1 MKIISWNLNGLLSC
15 VKNKSF
21 LQLLDYNPEI
31 ICCQEIRT
39 KEEPV
44 IIKNYN
50 HVWNHAER
58 EKYSGTAILT
68 NPELSD
74 PLEITRGFG
83 NNEDIEG
90 RLITLEYEDF
100 YLINAYI
107 PNSQLNL
114 KRKSYRLEWDYK
126 FHDYINELIET
137 KPMIIC
143 GDFNVTRSEKDFF
156 EENKRAY
163 WQEQGLISDER
174 ANLEELL
181 NLGLIDVFREIY
193 PEERS
198 YTWWSN
204 RLNRRSLNRGWRLD
218 YFLVSEDLREK
229 IVEIKHL
236 TNVEGSDHCP
246 IMLEVEI

>member
-1 MKIISWNLNGLLSC
+1 MNGLLSC

-39 KEEPV
+39 KEEPL
-44 IIKNYN
+44 IIENYN
-50 HVWNHAER
+50 RIWNHAER

-68 NPELSD
+68 NPEFSD

-83 NNEDIEG
+83 NNEDVEG

-100 YLINAYI
+100 YLINAYV

-126 FHDYINELIET
+126 FHDYISELIEM
-137 KPMIIC
+137 KSIIIC